1 MSAEA
6 RPVTRQN
13 QRSFAMDA
21 FDHRSIGRRQDLF
34 HLQEEGPGAAF
45 WHPRGFAVYRAL
57 EAFIRR
63 RMRRAGY
70 GEVRTPQLLDS
81 ALWQRSGHL
90 EKFGDAMFQVPDGNR
105 LLALKPM
112 SCPGHVQVFNHLKR
126 SYRDLPLRY
135 AEFGACHRNEPSGA
149 LVGLKRARA
158 FVQDDAHVFCL
169 PAQARDEIVCVCQ
182 LLKEIYAALGFA
194 DFAVALA
201 LRPAVRAG
209 DDAAWDRA
217 EAQLLAAAREA
228 GFEPALK
235 SGEGAFY
242 GPKLEFIL
250 EDCAGRSWQCGTVQ
264 LDFVLPERLDARYV
278 DADGREKRPV
288 MIHHAVFGSMERFIA
303 VLLEHHAGNLP
314 FLLAPDQLVVASVGE
329 GQADYAQTAW
339 QTFFDLDLRVVLDD
353 RRETLSRKIAE
364 ARAAGTP
371 VVAIVGA
378 PEAAEGAVTLR
389 RRNAAQE
396 RLLLAE
402 AARRLAAETR
412 A

>member
-1 MSAEA
+1 
-6 RPVTRQN
+6 
-13 QRSFAMDA
+13 MDA

-34 HLQEEGPGAAF
+34 HLQEEGPGVAF
-45 WHPRGFAVYRAL
+45 WHPRGFAVYQAL

-70 GEVRTPQLLDS
+70 GEIRTPLLLDS
-81 ALWQRSGHL
+81 ELWRRSGHL

-169 PAQARDEIVCVCQ
+169 PEQAEGEIARVCG
-182 LLKEIYAALGFA
+182 LLKDIYAALGFP
-194 DFAVALA
+194 DFQVALS
-201 LRPAVRAG
+201 LRPDLRAG
-209 DDAAWDRA
+209 DDATWDRA
-217 EAQLLAAAREA
+217 EAELLAAARA
-228 GFEPALK
+228 SGFDPALK
-235 SGEGAFY
+235 PGEGAFY

-250 EDCAGRSWQCGTVQ
+250 KDRAGRAWQCGTVQ

-278 DADGREKRPV
+278 DRDGQEKRPA

-314 FLLAPDQLVVASVGE
+314 FFLAPEQVVVASIAEDHAGPA
-329 GQADYAQTAW
+329 GAAW
-339 QTFFDLDLRVVLDD
+339 QAFFDHDLRAVLDD

-378 PEAAEGAVTLR
+378 QEAAEGAVTLR
-389 RRNAAQE
+389 RRNGAQA
-396 RLLLAE
+396 RLKLVDAVRL
-402 AARRLAAETR
+402 LAAEAR